1 MSNAIQGITQS
12 LPIGPVE
19 GETTIRGAAP
29 ASGKADFGNALGQ
42 ALKEAGG
49 AEKAADEAE
58 KKFAA
63 GDPSIGIHEVM
74 IAAEKAQ
81 IAVKYAV
88 TLKNKMIEAY
98 KELMNT
104 QI

>member
-1 MSNAIQGITQS
+1 MSTAIQGVTQT
-12 LPIGPVE
+12 LPIE
-19 GETTIRGAAP
+19 AP
-29 ASGKADFGNALGQ
+29 TSVAKAEKSAGDFGNILGDAFKQ
-42 ALKEAGG
+42 AG
-49 AEKAADEAE
+49 AAERTADEAE

-63 GDPSIGIHEVM
+63 GDPDIGIHEVM
-74 IAAEKAQ
+74 ITAEKAQ

>member
-1 MSNAIQGITQS
+1 MIMSIPIQGIVAT
-12 LPIGPVE
+12 LPRVE
-19 GETTIRGAAP
+19 SETAIRG
-29 ASGKADFGNALGQ
+29 SSDKADFGTVLGKALND
-42 ALKEAGG
+42 AG
-49 AEKAADEAE
+49 ATEKAADEAE

-63 GDPSIGIHEVM
+63 GDPDIGIHEVM

-88 TLKNKMIEAY
+88 TMKNKMIEAY

>member
-1 MSNAIQGITQS
+1 MSAAIQGVTGIQPPT
-12 LPIGPVE
+12 PPEPGPRVH
-19 GETTIRGAAP
+19 G
-29 ASGKADFGNALGQ
+29 ASGKADFGNVLGD
-42 ALKEAGG
+42 ALKEAGS

-58 KKFAA
+58 KRFAA
-63 GDPSIGIHEVM
+63 GDPEMGIHEVM